1 MYNMFKINIIVVFL
15 LVVSIT
21 NVYSQLELD
30 TDSDSAARGKLVNT
44 DTDNS
49 SDNDSDNDNETE
61 VEVEEIIDPDAAGT
75 SMDSNNILADVPIDD
90 IIEAVGVIKVSGVNF
105 RGEPNEKSRIVRKS
119 LQGERIIIL
128 GETKDWFL
136 VRMYNNRDAYIFKK
150 YVKIDRIYT
159 NERGTNKS
167 VNKKVFI
174 EIDDLVDEF
183 NLVVRKSK
191 YAKTNRIIPYLEIL
205 DAKKVRGKVIITFLY
220 SANNL
225 DGKIVPSL
233 KSNGIQDETIYFLE
247 HLISKLMLSDVSEI
261 EVIIKTPIFNSTG
274 VFAKGKMS
282 EYSKLYVDVSKVD
295 LRDIKKDERFLWK
308 YIKST
313 HDKTDLFRSYPY

>member
-1 MYNMFKINIIVVFL
+1 MYNMFKINIIITFL
-15 LVVSIT
+15 LAILIT
-21 NVYSQLELD
+21 DLYSQIELD
-30 TDSDSAARGKLVNT
+30 TDSDSGTSSTGVNT
-44 DTDNS
+44 DSGIDNIS
-49 SDNDSDNDNETE
+49 DNETE
-61 VEVEEIIDPDAAGT
+61 VDEIIDPDAAGT

-105 RGEPNEKSRIVRKS
+105 RDEPNEKSLVVRKS
-119 LQGERIIIL
+119 LQGERVIIL

-136 VRMYNNRDAYIFKK
+136 VRMYNNHDAYIFKK
-150 YVKIDRIYT
+150 YVKTDRIYT
-159 NERGTNKS
+159 NERGTEKS

-174 EIDDLVDEF
+174 EIDDIVDEF
-183 NLVVRKSK
+183 NIIVRKSK

-205 DAKKVRGKVIITFLY
+205 DAKKAKEKIIITFLY

-247 HLISKLMLSDVSEI
+247 HIIAKLMLSDVNEI
-261 EVIIKTPIFNSTG
+261 EVIIKTPVFNSTG
-274 VFAKGKMS
+274 VFANGRMKT
-282 EYSKLYVDVSKVD
+282 YSNLYIDVAKVD
-295 LRDIKKDERFLWK
+295 LSDIKNDERFLWK

-313 HDKTDLFRSYPY
+313 HSKTDLFRSYPY

>member
-1 MYNMFKINIIVVFL
+1 MFKINIIIFL
-15 LVVSIT
+15 LLAVPIT
-21 NVYSQLELD
+21 DLYSQVELD
-30 TDSDSAARGKLVNT
+30 TDAGIDI
-44 DTDNS
+44 DIDNS
-49 SDNDSDNDNETE
+49 SDNKT
-61 VEVEEIIDPDAAGT
+61 EVEEIINPDEAGT

-105 RGEPNEKSRIVRKS
+105 RDEPNERSRVVRKS
-119 LQGERIIIL
+119 LQGERVIIL

-136 VRMYNNRDAYIFKK
+136 VRMYNNHDAYIFKK
-150 YVKIDRIYT
+150 YVRTDRIYT
-159 NERGTNKS
+159 NERGTNRS

-183 NLVVRKSK
+183 NVVVRKSQ

-205 DAKKVRGKVIITFLY
+205 DGKKAKEKIIITFLY

-225 DGKIVPSL
+225 DGKIIPSL

-247 HLISKLMLSDVSEI
+247 HIIAKLMLSDVSEI

-274 VFAKGKMS
+274 VFMRGRMKT
-282 EYSKLYVDVSKVD
+282 YSNLYINVSKVD

-313 HDKTDLFRSYPY
+313 HSKTDLFRSYPY

>member
-1 MYNMFKINIIVVFL
+1 MYNMFKINIIITFL
-15 LVVSIT
+15 FAISIT
-21 NVYSQLELD
+21 DLYSQIELD
-30 TDSDSAARGKLVNT
+30 TDSDSAAHSTGV
-44 DTDNS
+44 DTDSGIDNS
-49 SDNDSDNDNETE
+49 SDNDNETE
-61 VEVEEIIDPDAAGT
+61 TEVEEIIDPDAAGT

-105 RGEPNEKSRIVRKS
+105 RDEPNERSRVVRKS
-119 LQGERIIIL
+119 LQGERVIIL

-150 YVKIDRIYT
+150 YVKTDRIYT
-159 NERGTNKS
+159 NERGTEKT

-183 NLVVRKSK
+183 NVVVRKSK

-205 DAKKVRGKVIITFLY
+205 DSKKVKEKIIITFLY

-247 HLISKLMLSDVSEI
+247 HLIGKLMLSDVSEI
-261 EVIIKTPIFNSTG
+261 EVIIKTPIFNKTG
-274 VFAKGKMS
+274 VFMRGRMTT
-282 EYSKLYVDVSKVD
+282 YSTLYIDVTKVD

-313 HDKTDLFRSYPY
+313 HSKTDLFKSYPH

>member
-1 MYNMFKINIIVVFL
+1 MYNMFKINIIITFL
-15 LVVSIT
+15 FAISIT
-21 NVYSQLELD
+21 DLYSQIELD
-30 TDSDSAARGKLVNT
+30 TDSDSAAHSTGV
-44 DTDNS
+44 DTDSGIDNS
-49 SDNDSDNDNETE
+49 SDNDNETE
-61 VEVEEIIDPDAAGT
+61 TEVEEIIDPDAAGT

-105 RGEPNEKSRIVRKS
+105 RDEPNERSRVVRKS
-119 LQGERIIIL
+119 LQGERVIIL

-150 YVKIDRIYT
+150 YVKTDRIYT
-159 NERGTNKS
+159 NERGTEKT

-183 NLVVRKSK
+183 NVVVRKSK

-205 DAKKVRGKVIITFLY
+205 DSKKVKEKIIITFLY

-247 HLISKLMLSDVSEI
+247 HLIGKLMLSDVSEI
-261 EVIIKTPIFNSTG
+261 EVIIKTPIFNKTG
-274 VFAKGKMS
+274 VFMRGRMTT
-282 EYSKLYVDVSKVD
+282 YSTLYIDVTKVD
-295 LRDIKKDERFLWK
+295 LRDIKKDDRFLWK

-313 HDKTDLFRSYPY
+313 HSKTDLFKSYPH

>member
-1 MYNMFKINIIVVFL
+1 MYNMFKINIIITFL
-15 LVVSIT
+15 FAISIT
-21 NVYSQLELD
+21 DLYSQIELD
-30 TDSDSAARGKLVNT
+30 TDSDSAAHSTGV
-44 DTDNS
+44 DIDNS
-49 SDNDSDNDNETE
+49 SDNDNETE
-61 VEVEEIIDPDAAGT
+61 TEVEEIIDPDAAGT

-105 RGEPNEKSRIVRKS
+105 RDEPNERSRVVRKS
-119 LQGERIIIL
+119 LQGERVIIL

-150 YVKIDRIYT
+150 YVKTDRIYT
-159 NERGTNKS
+159 NERGTEKT

-183 NLVVRKSK
+183 NVVVRKSK

-205 DAKKVRGKVIITFLY
+205 DSKKVKEKIIITFLY

-247 HLISKLMLSDVSEI
+247 HLIGKLMLSDVSEI
-261 EVIIKTPIFNSTG
+261 EVIIKTPIFNKTG
-274 VFAKGKMS
+274 VFMRGRMTT
-282 EYSKLYVDVSKVD
+282 YSTLYIDVTKVD
-295 LRDIKKDERFLWK
+295 LRDIKKDDRFLWK

-313 HDKTDLFRSYPY
+313 HSKTDLFKSYPH

>member
-1 MYNMFKINIIVVFL
+1 MFKINITIFL
-15 LVVSIT
+15 LLFISIT
-21 NVYSQLELD
+21 DLYSQVELD
-30 TDSDSAARGKLVNT
+30 TDSYSINADNNS
-44 DTDNS
+44 DT
-49 SDNDSDNDNETE
+49 DNETE
-61 VEVEEIIDPDAAGT
+61 VDEIIDPDAAGT
-75 SMDSNNILADVPIDD
+75 SMDSNNILEDVPIDD

-105 RGEPNEKSRIVRKS
+105 RDEPNERSHIVRKS
-119 LQGERIIIL
+119 LQGERVIIL

-150 YVKIDRIYT
+150 YVKTDRIYT

-183 NLVVRKSK
+183 NIVVRKSK

-205 DAKKVRGKVIITFLY
+205 DAKKAKEKIIITFLY

-225 DGKIVPSL
+225 VGKIVPSL

-247 HLISKLMLSDVSEI
+247 HLIAKLMLSDVNEI

-274 VFAKGKMS
+274 VFVRGRMNI
-282 EYSKLYVDVSKVD
+282 YSNLYINVAKVD

-313 HDKTDLFRSYPY
+313 HNKTDLFRSYPY